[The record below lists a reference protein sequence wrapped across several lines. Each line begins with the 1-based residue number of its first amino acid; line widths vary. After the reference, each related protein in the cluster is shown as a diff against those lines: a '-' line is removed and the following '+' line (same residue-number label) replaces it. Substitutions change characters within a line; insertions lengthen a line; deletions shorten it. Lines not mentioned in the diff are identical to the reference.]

1 MKSQNVVQRVAM
13 LGVGV
18 FVFLLTTMCKS
29 PATEDQAKPGQD
41 GVYSAVAQGR
51 NGDVP
56 VSVTISG
63 GAIAQVELGAHIETS
78 VYTDRAIPRLIAE
91 IIKHNSYAVDA
102 VAGATVTSSAIKYA
116 VAEAVALAGGT
127 DAYYG
132 IKPAVVRGAD
142 ETITVDVA
150 VIGAG
155 VSGIMAASNAADQG
169 LKVALIEKTSVLGG
183 CSLQS
188 FATSAYGLK
197 SAAGENTEELIR
209 AKFEGWIQ
217 KEQYRVDA
225 ALLRAYLTNAGRAM
239 DYLFDEGFFNVVN
252 FFGNIMLMI
261 MPYDERQPL
270 FERMLQEKV
279 AARGGSIFRETTA
292 QSLLFHGEAVQGL
305 VASRKDGS
313 TLTVNAG
320 AVVVATGGYGGNPQM
335 VYETSGVRAE
345 VGCLGSSVGEGI
357 TMSWDVGAKVP
368 ANLGGLQL
376 HQTLATA
383 NVKGFDYF
391 HMRFPMILSYLPSLL
406 HISNK
411 GVRFRNE
418 EWVNNAVAASNS
430 AAFTGSYTY
439 VLVSQSTI
447 DKLEQGGLVAMG
459 TDNPPGMP
467 PEYMPQ
473 FGVDTPWTDTNKVL
487 DAMVAGQ
494 WGYTGT
500 TIEELALNAGFDPQV
515 FKETFDQY
523 QAYCRA
529 GKDDYFNKRP
539 QYLVEYEYGPYYLV
553 ESSYNQLGTVTG
565 LVVNAKLQVLDT
577 EDNPIKGLY
586 SCGADA
592 SSSLYNNMYTGTGD
606 GIGWAITSGKLAGE
620 SSAAYVQN
628 N

>member
-1 MKSQNVVQRVAM
+1 MKKQNTVQRVAV
-13 LGVGV
+13 LGICV
-18 FVFLLTTMCKS
+18 FIFLLMAGCSS
-29 PATEDQAKPGQD
+29 PTSGKPAEPGQD
-41 GVYSAVAQGR
+41 GVYSATAQGR

-56 VSVTISG
+56 VTVTISG
-63 GAIAQVELGAHIETS
+63 GKITAVVLGDHIETS
-78 VYTDRAIPRLIAE
+78 VYTDRAIPQLIAK
-91 IIKHNSYAVDA
+91 IIEHNSYAVDV
-102 VAGATVTSSAIKYA
+102 VAGATVTSLAIKNA
-116 VAEAVALAGGT
+116 VAEAVAQAGGT

-132 IKPAVVRGAD
+132 IKPNTSRGSD

-155 VSGIMAASNAADQG
+155 VSGIMAAANAADLG

-197 SAAGENTEELIR
+197 SEVAKGENTEELIL

-225 ALLRAYLTNAGRAM
+225 ALLDTYLKNAGRAM
-239 DYLFDEGFFNVVN
+239 DYLIDEGFFGDGPMN
-252 FFGNIMLMI
+252 FFGSIMLMI
-261 MPYDERQPL
+261 MPYDDRQPL
-270 FERMLQEKV
+270 FENMLEEKEV
-279 AARGGSIFRETTA
+279 TVYRETTA
-292 QSLLFHGEAVQGL
+292 KSLLVNGEAVRG
-305 VASRKDGS
+305 VIASRKDGS
-313 TLTVNAG
+313 TLTVNAD

-357 TMSWDVGAKVP
+357 KMSWEVGAKVP

-391 HMRFPMILSYLPSLL
+391 HMRYPMILTYLPSLL
-406 HISNK
+406 NVSNK
-411 GVRFRNE
+411 GIRFRNE
-418 EWVNNAVAASNS
+418 EWNNNAVAASNS
-430 AAFTGSYTY
+430 AAFTGGYTY

-459 TDNPPGMP
+459 TDSPPGMP
-467 PEYMPQ
+467 PEYMPV
-473 FGVDTPWTDTNKVL
+473 FDENTPWTDTRKVL
-487 DAMVAGQ
+487 DAMVAGH
-494 WGYTGT
+494 WGYYGE

-515 FKETFDQY
+515 FKDTFDTY
-523 QAYCRA
+523 EAYCQA
-529 GKDDYFNKRP
+529 GKDDYFNKSP
-539 QYLVEYEYGPYYLV
+539 KYLVSYGDGPYYLV

-565 LVVNAKLQVLDT
+565 LVVNTKLQVLDT
-577 EDNPIKGLY
+577 KDDPIEGLY

-592 SSSLYNNMYTGTGD
+592 SSTLYNNMYTGTGD

-620 SSAAYVQN
+620 SSGAYAQGK
-628 N
+628 